1 MADKGQMK
9 WRWNNTKLILMF
21 SLISKSCLSF
31 FYIKKVFLKYQ
42 FIQQIHDTYIKG
54 SLMLCRTKIFPGAG
68 FSWLRLRK
76 SIWTALLAQWPTVLA
91 PRFLPPRTMTLI
103 LWEWGCKSLTFLA
116 QCFPPAFS
124 SDRAGSWGCYFT
136 SQSLR
141 ALLACHCFFFS
152 CTFKIVLPNFQSLSL
167 SSGL

>member
-1 MADKGQMK
+1 MPKSLRRRRMADKGQTK

-68 FSWLRLRK
+68 FSWLRLWK

-116 QCFPPAFS
+116 QCFSPSILLWQIWQSWVLRLLLHLLVPKS
-124 SDRAGSWGCYFT
+124 TAGM
-136 SQSLR
+136 SL
-141 ALLACHCFFFS
+141 FFLFLH
-152 CTFKIVLPNFQSLSL
+152 V
-167 SSGL
+167 